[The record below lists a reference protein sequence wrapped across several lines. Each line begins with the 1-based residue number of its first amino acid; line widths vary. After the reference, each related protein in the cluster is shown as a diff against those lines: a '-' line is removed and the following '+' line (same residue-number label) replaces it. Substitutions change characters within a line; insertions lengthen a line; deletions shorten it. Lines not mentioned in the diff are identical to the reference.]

1 MVQLLSVEAHV
12 HALQK
17 NQVSADASVRIIY
30 VEILSDFSRSA
41 GKQALGCVARGM
53 IISKSSEYL

>member
-1 MVQLLSVEAHV
+1 M